1 MSAHVQNRLYVRK
14 SEKDACG
21 CLRACM
27 RVFDPTPPPA
37 AAHTLSPQPPLLQAK
52 YPDFGEDVDQ
62 VAVAQPLLLAGAL
75 TPPVSGWSMGVLL
88 SRLSLLPDQPA
99 RDSRCHVSTETAKP
113 VPSRSVSPAPSAVS
127 TGGDGAQTKPDT
139 DLQSSR
145 YNGSIL
151 LVITR

>member
-1 MSAHVQNRLYVRK
+1 MSVHVRNRLYVRK
-14 SEKDACG
+14 SEKGACG
-21 CLRACM
+21 CLRTCM
-27 RVFDPTPPPA
+27 RVIVPAAPPPPA
-37 AAHTLSPQPPLLQAK
+37 AAHTLPPQPPLLQAK

-62 VAVAQPLLLAGAL
+62 VAVAQPLLLPGAL
-75 TPPVSGWSMGVLL
+75 TPPVSGRSMGVLL

-99 RDSRCHVSTETAKP
+99 CDSRCHVSTETAKP

-127 TGGDGAQTKPDT
+127 SGGDGAQTKPDT

-151 LVITR
+151 QL